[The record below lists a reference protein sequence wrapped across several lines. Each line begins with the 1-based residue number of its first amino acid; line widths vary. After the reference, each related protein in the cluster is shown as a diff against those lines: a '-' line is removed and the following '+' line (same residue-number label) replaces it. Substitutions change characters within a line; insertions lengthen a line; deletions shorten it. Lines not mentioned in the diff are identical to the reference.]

1 MKIAIMSDS
10 HDNLWNL
17 RTAVKK
23 VKELGIKEIIHLGD
37 LISPFMLEEV
47 EGYSGTFHLIYGN
60 NNGDHILLQKKI
72 ASLAGKV
79 QFHGW
84 LGEIERDSIKIGFIH
99 DPFIA
104 RKIARSGD
112 YDVVLFGHT
121 HLWLK
126 EQVGDC
132 LLLNP
137 GEILGKKEAPGFA
150 VLDCKSL
157 EVEQVV
163 IGPKRD

>member
-1 MKIAIMSDS
+1 MKVAIMSDS

-17 RTAVKK
+17 RTAVKM
-23 VKELGIKEIIHLGD
+23 VQDMGISEIIHLGD

-47 EGYSGTFHLIYGN
+47 EGFEGTFHLIYGN

-72 ASLAGKV
+72 AALGGLV

-84 LGEIERDSIKIGFIH
+84 LGELEFDSKKIGFIH
-99 DPFIA
+99 DPLLA
-104 RKIARSGD
+104 RKIAKSGD

-121 HLWLK
+121 HLWLE
-126 EQVGDC
+126 EQVGKC

-150 VLDCKSL
+150 VLECSTL
-157 EVEQVV
+157 EVERVQ

>member
-1 MKIAIMSDS
+1 MKVAIMSDS

-17 RTAVKK
+17 RTAVRM
-23 VKELGIKEIIHLGD
+23 VQDRGITEIIHLGD

-47 EGYSGTFHLIYGN
+47 EDFKGTFHLIYGN

-72 ASLAGKV
+72 ASLKGLV

-84 LGEIERDSIKIGFIH
+84 LGELVIDSKRIGFIH
-99 DPFIA
+99 DPLLA
-104 RKIARSGD
+104 RKIAKSGD

-126 EQVGDC
+126 EKVGDC
-132 LLLNP
+132 LLFNP

-150 VLDCKSL
+150 IMDCETL
-157 EVEQVV
+157 EIERVQV
-163 IGPKRD
+163 GPKRD